1 MRISNPKI
9 VSSDI
14 TLTPED
20 TEASLAGRRKELA
33 ALIQAALKVGS
44 DLSAREAGRR
54 AFAEFMKLVPN
65 AQPANAVAVA
75 TSGQVM
81 FTGAKRKKMRG
92 AVV

>member
-9 VSSDI
+9 LSSDI
-14 TLTPED
+14 TLPVD
-20 TEASLAGRRKELA
+20 DAEASMAGRRKELA

-44 DLSAREAGRR
+44 DLPSREAGRR
-54 AFAEFMKLVPN
+54 AFAEFMKLVPG

-75 TSGQVM
+75 ASGQVM
-81 FTGAKRKKMRG
+81 FTGPKRKKMRG